1 MKKTLIII
9 AFLPLLFAGTTGQNT
24 LPDSTN
30 IDTAMVKRIA
40 SRMATEWAEDRAE
53 MIDSLFAKKITGR
66 IDYEARPDGSV
77 YAWIWQYRVIGSDTA
92 FDKTT
97 IKRIR

>member
-1 MKKTLIII
+1 MKKVMVIIT
-9 AFLPLLFAGTTGQNT
+9 FLPLLFAGTTGQNT
-24 LPDSTN
+24 LPDSTD

-66 IDYEARPDGSV
+66 IDYEPRPDGSV
-77 YAWIWQYRVIGSDTA
+77 YAWIWRYKVIGNDTT
-92 FDKTT
+92 FEKTT
-97 IKRIR
+97 IKRIK